1 MSKQLIKL
9 FILLLIA
16 ETFFSSCKTQSNILF
31 DNSNNENNTAV
42 IELQKGKSI
51 PNSEEQI
58 VKIGDALE
66 IRNLKNEALISG
78 VEGKLGGGTEK
89 VSQYYQVKKDSMV
102 VLPVIGNT
110 KLGGLSIGKA
120 TEMVNKLYEKSLL
133 QNPIIT
139 LTIVN
144 QNVTLLGEFK
154 QPGNFPLLKDQT
166 HLIEMVGI
174 AGGLLPEANKKRIKV
189 IRGDLENPQILIVNL
204 ANVSSLSDKR
214 LYLQNNDI
222 IYAEPSVQ
230 AQKAEANGKSQSIIS
245 LALAAVNI
253 LLVIYNI
260 TR

>member
-1 MSKQLIKL
+1 MSKQLIKIL
-9 FILLLIA
+9 ILLLIA

-31 DNSNNENNTAV
+31 DNSINENSTAV
-42 IELQKGKSI
+42 IEIQKGKSI
-51 PNSEEQI
+51 LNSDEQI
-58 VKIGDALE
+58 VKVGDALE

-78 VEGKLGGGTEK
+78 VEGKLGGSTEK
-89 VSQYYQVKKDSMV
+89 INQYYQVKKDSMV

-139 LTIVN
+139 LTIAN
-144 QNVTLLGEFK
+144 QKVTLLGEFK

-166 HLIEMVGI
+166 HLIEMVGN
-174 AGGLLPEANKKRIKV
+174 AGGLLHEANKKRIKI

-214 LYLQNNDI
+214 LFLQNNDV
-222 IYAEPSVQ
+222 IYAEPTQQ
-230 AQKAEANGKSQSIIS
+230 AQRAENNGNKQSIVSI
-245 LALAAVNI
+245 ALAAVNI

-260 TR
+260 AK

>member
-1 MSKQLIKL
+1 MSKQLIKI

-31 DNSNNENNTAV
+31 DNSYKENSTTV
-42 IELQKGKSI
+42 IEIQKGKLM
-51 PNSEEQI
+51 PNAEEQLI
-58 VKIGDALE
+58 KVGDAIE

-78 VEGKLGGGTEK
+78 VEGKLGGSTEK
-89 VSQYYQVKKDSMV
+89 ISPYYQVKKDSMV

-110 KLGGLSIGKA
+110 KLGGLSIEKA

-144 QNVTLLGEFK
+144 QKVTLLGEFK

-166 HLIEMVGI
+166 HLIEIVGN
-174 AGGLLPEANKKRIKV
+174 AGGLLPEANKKRIKI

-214 LYLQNNDI
+214 LFLQNNDV
-222 IYAEPSVQ
+222 IYAEPTQQ
-230 AQKAEANGKSQSIIS
+230 AQRAETNGNKQSIVNI
-245 LALAAVNI
+245 ALAAVNI

-260 TR
+260 AK